1 MKSGCS
7 GVIKEIG
14 AIVDE
19 RQYNKGAKWHM
30 KTAFESLVCH
40 SIARAL
46 EHMVGK
52 TYGKC
57 INVAWVSERHVA
69 LHAPLK
75 KFFPVK

>member
-1 MKSGCS
+1 MFISGLQTSVTGSDEEHRRS

-30 KTAFESLVCH
+30 KTGFESPVCH

-57 INVAWVSERHVA
+57 INVA
-69 LHAPLK
+69 
-75 KFFPVK
+75 

>member
-1 MKSGCS
+1 MFISGLQTSVTGSDEERHCS
-7 GVIKEIG
+7 GVLKEIG
-14 AIVDE
+14 TIVDE

-30 KTAFESLVCH
+30 KTAFESLVCR

-57 INVAWVSERHVA
+57 INVA
-69 LHAPLK
+69 
-75 KFFPVK
+75 

>member
-52 TYGKC
+52 TYGNC
-57 INVAWVSERHVA
+57 INVA
-69 LHAPLK
+69 
-75 KFFPVK
+75 